1 MKRCSFSVSAV
12 MSYGIVE
19 NVFSKID
26 SLHGK
31 KLIFYSSSLKYL
43 LQDIA
48 GKNIDAYSLADGEGL
63 KSFNH
68 VISIVKIMMENNLS
82 RNDYVIAIGGG
93 TLTDATGFAASIF
106 KRGVRLINVPTTLLG
121 MIDAA
126 IGGKTAINFLGT
138 KNIVGSFYFPD
149 SVWVNLRF
157 LDSLRQ
163 DKYKDGIAE
172 MLKYGFIM
180 DPNLLKFMLE
190 RRNDLLDRK
199 KMTLRHSI
207 LSCIGDKVRIV
218 GMDSLE
224 SSNIRIILN
233 YGHTIGHAIEAA
245 SHFKVSHGEAISVG
259 MVLEA
264 AFSEQILELPV
275 NLSVSIK
282 EALESFSLPVSV
294 DDLKTNLDMDLL
306 RKALYQDKKA
316 EDDCI
321 FIPILRQIGKATVRK
336 ISMKTL
342 EDFLV
347 SSIE

>member
-1 MKRCSFSVSAV
+1 
-12 MSYGIVE
+12 MSYGIVG

-31 KLIFYSSSLKYL
+31 KLIFYSRSLKYL
-43 LQDIA
+43 SQSIT
-48 GKNIDAYSLADGEGL
+48 GKNVYAYSLADGEDL

-68 VISIVKIMMENNLS
+68 VISIVKIMMENNLG

-138 KNIVGSFYFPD
+138 KNIVGSFYFPE
-149 SVWVNLRF
+149 SVWVDLRF

-180 DPNLLKFMLE
+180 DPNLLKFMLA
-190 RRNDLLDRK
+190 RRSDLLDRK
-199 KMTLRHSI
+199 KMTLRRSI
-207 LSCIGDKVRIV
+207 LSCMGDKVRIV
-218 GMDSLE
+218 GEDSLE
-224 SSNIRIILN
+224 SSNIRITLN

-245 SHFKVSHGEAISVG
+245 SNFKVSHGEAISVG

-264 AFSEQILELPV
+264 AFSEQLLELPV

-282 EALESFSLPVSV
+282 EALELFSLPVSV
-294 DDLKTNLDMDLL
+294 DVLKTNLDMDLL
-306 RKALYQDKKA
+306 RNSLYQDKKA
-316 EDDCI
+316 EGDCI
-321 FIPILRQIGKATVRK
+321 FLPILQQIGKATVKK
-336 ISMKTL
+336 IPMKTL